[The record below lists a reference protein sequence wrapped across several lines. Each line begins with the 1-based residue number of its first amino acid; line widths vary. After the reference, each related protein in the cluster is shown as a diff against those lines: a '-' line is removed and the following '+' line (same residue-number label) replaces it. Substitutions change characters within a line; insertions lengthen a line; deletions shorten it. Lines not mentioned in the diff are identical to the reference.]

1 MTQAKAN
8 EPAKYIVPLNM
19 NRLEGRMLRY
29 PARKRSLE
37 ILLVGDYPSNIEY
50 WWGLIRLLH
59 DYGSVT
65 MGDLPGLGGMDDFYK
80 INKQPTLDNYADY
93 LASFIKLIY
102 KRRPIV
108 ILGIG
113 FGFVVIT
120 RMLQNYPEMTER
132 VKCLVSLGGYTD
144 HDDFN
149 RSKVRYYLQLY
160 FYALLSRKLT
170 AKLISPI
177 FNERFLTRYYLLRS
191 PNKSDA
197 DIKRLVE
204 VTVKR
209 WLSGNLRTM
218 ATISFQLGWFSN
230 TAKQVNLP
238 LVHVQTPDELLSYKR
253 IEQRLRVIYAE
264 LKVLST
270 NRYNRYPLKQDK
282 RSAGVYLPSEL
293 RQLLKSL

>member
-1 MTQAKAN
+1 MTKAAVN
-8 EPAKYIVPLNM
+8 EPGKYIVQLNM

-29 PARKRSLE
+29 PARNRSLE

-65 MGDLPGLGGMDDFYK
+65 MGDLPGLGGMDEFYK

-93 LASFIKLIY
+93 LASFIKLRY
-102 KRRPIV
+102 KRRHIV
-108 ILGIG
+108 IFGVG

-120 RMLQNYPEMTER
+120 RMLQNYPEMAER

-149 RSKVRYYLQLY
+149 RSKASYYLQHY
-160 FYALLSRKLT
+160 FYALLSQR
-170 AKLISPI
+170 LIATLVAPI
-177 FNERFLTRYYLLRS
+177 FNERFLRRYYLLRS
-191 PNKSDA
+191 SNKSDPEM
-197 DIKRLVE
+197 IRLVE
-204 VTVKR
+204 TTIRR

-218 ATISFQLGWFSN
+218 ATISYQLGWFSN
-230 TAKQVNLP
+230 TTRPVNLP
-238 LVHVQTPDELLSYKR
+238 LVHVQTPDELLSYRR
-253 IEQRLRVIYAE
+253 IEQRLKVIYPE
-264 LKVLST
+264 LKILST

-282 RSAGVYLPSEL
+282 RSAGVYMPLEL